1 MKDNEKTKATFT
13 IDKHMLELAK
23 TIFTELG
30 LSLDTGI
37 AVYLYQ
43 VVYTRSIP
51 FAIKLPPEEVLERVD
66 LYKKLMKGMD
76 EVKAGRII
84 PGEVV
89 FEELKKKY
97 GGENMRGL
105 TIEKQNEL
113 EAFVD
118 YLDEINHQFGEGA
131 KVKSNSEVE
140 FKIGERVLSLPL
152 TNETFGVLFD
162 AVYKLLHG

>member
-76 EVKAGRII
+76 EVKAGR
-84 PGEVV
+84 
-89 FEELKKKY
+89 LKY
-97 GGENMRGL
+97 AR
-105 TIEKQNEL
+105 
-113 EAFVD
+113 
-118 YLDEINHQFGEGA
+118 
-131 KVKSNSEVE
+131 
-140 FKIGERVLSLPL
+140 
-152 TNETFGVLFD
+152 TN
-162 AVYKLLHG
+162 Y

>member
-51 FAIKLPPEEVLERVD
+51 
-66 LYKKLMKGMD
+66 
-76 EVKAGRII
+76 
-84 PGEVV
+84 
-89 FEELKKKY
+89 
-97 GGENMRGL
+97 
-105 TIEKQNEL
+105 
-113 EAFVD
+113 
-118 YLDEINHQFGEGA
+118 
-131 KVKSNSEVE
+131 
-140 FKIGERVLSLPL
+140 LSLI
-152 TNETFGVLFD
+152 
-162 AVYKLLHG
+162 HI